1 MERLVLTGNSVF
13 SAIVLLMPENIPGIR
28 CKGLKNRR
36 ISIIN
41 LKKTR
46 NNE

>member
-1 MERLVLTGNSVF
+1 MVKSYILFIT
-13 SAIVLLMPENIPGIR
+13 APLMPEDIPGIR

-36 ISIIN
+36 ILVVN
-41 LKKTR
+41 LKKIR